1 MFKNKKIGTVQW
13 NIQDDKGKMH
23 TITLPGTYYI
33 PDAEIRMLSPQHW
46 AQVTNDIRET
56 SSTKFGDI
64 MVLRWD
70 KLKCQKIIPICPRGT
85 SNVGIMSSP
94 AGIKKYICL
103 CDVHEVASSA

>member
-46 AQVTNDIRET
+46 AP
-56 SSTKFGDI
+56 S
-64 MVLRWD
+64 D
-70 KLKCQKIIPICPRGT
+70 K
-85 SNVGIMSSP
+85 
-94 AGIKKYICL
+94 
-103 CDVHEVASSA
+103 